1 MVLALEKW
9 LAVGSLALF
18 GMFAGEMLSIYN
30 FMTDIPQDLELVQ
43 FFEADPKLIQ
53 FASIGAAPAGIL
65 AAVSFIMSRNY
76 GSRQNGALIIAGGVV
91 LLVGMYV
98 CTVLT
103 GRIDDAYK
111 TDAVVYTPILFMAL
125 SPPVILFGAYLMR
138 HKKVRPKKE
147 YF

>member
-1 MVLALEKW
+1 MALEKW

-18 GMFAGEMLSIYN
+18 GMFAGEMISIYN

-76 GSRQNGALIIAGGVV
+76 GSRQIGTLIIAGGAV

-98 CTVLT
+98 CTTLT
-103 GRIDDAYK
+103 GRINDAYV
-111 TDAVVYTPILFMAL
+111 TDAVIYSPVLFMAL
-125 SPPVILFGAYLMR
+125 SPLVILFGAYLMK

>member
-1 MVLALEKW
+1 MVMALEKW

-30 FMTDIPQDLELVQ
+30 FMTDVRQDLELVQ

-65 AAVSFIMSRNY
+65 AAISFIMSRNY
-76 GSRQNGALIIAGGVV
+76 GSRQNGILIIAGGAILMVS
-91 LLVGMYV
+91 MYV
-98 CTVLT
+98 CTTLT

-125 SPPVILFGAYLMR
+125 SPLVVLFGAYLMK
-138 HKKVRPKKE
+138 HKKIRPKKE

>member
-1 MVLALEKW
+1 MALEKW

-18 GMFAGEMLSIYN
+18 GMFAGEMISIYN
-30 FMTDIPQDLELVQ
+30 FMADIPRDLELVQ

-65 AAVSFIMSRNY
+65 AAVSFIMSRHY
-76 GSRQNGALIIAGGVV
+76 GSRPIGAMIIAGGAV

-98 CTVLT
+98 CSMLT
-103 GRIDDAYK
+103 GRIGDVHR
-111 TDAVVYTPILFMAL
+111 TDSVVYTPLLFMVL
-125 SPPVILFGAYLMR
+125 SIPVMLFGTYLLKL
-138 HKKVRPKKE
+138 KKIRPKKE